1 MWASMISES
10 SSDKLTVLARTGY
23 KRSVH
28 SIDEAQLAHD
38 DVIVSN
44 HIT

>member
-1 MWASMISES
+1 MISES
-10 SSDKLTVLARTGY
+10 SSDKLTVLARTGC
-23 KRSVH
+23 KRSVP

-38 DVIVSN
+38 DDVIVSN